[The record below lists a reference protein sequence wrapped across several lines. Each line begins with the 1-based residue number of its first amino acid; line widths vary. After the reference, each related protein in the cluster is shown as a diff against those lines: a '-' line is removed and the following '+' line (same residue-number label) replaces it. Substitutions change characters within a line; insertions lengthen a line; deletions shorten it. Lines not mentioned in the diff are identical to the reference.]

1 MAAPLVRACCD
12 EVDSARCIFMTP
24 WVHPLVFFSM
34 ERALCQRDLHLH
46 FPVLGAP
53 GGGVTVCE
61 NPNTAL
67 AHTSQKR
74 VAKQDYEK
82 KIIIIGPHGYGV
94 YLCTNTMQVGG

>member
-1 MAAPLVRACCD
+1 MGCGSGTSPQDLPLLHSPPCPLPARSAP
-12 EVDSARCIFMTP
+12 
-24 WVHPLVFFSM
+24 
-34 ERALCQRDLHLH
+34 ALPC
-46 FPVLGAP
+46 VGGTG

-67 AHTSQKR
+67 AHTAQKR